1 MERDGSPR
9 LTTSQERIARE
20 TAVTR
25 SLRFARRV
33 VLLVVGLTIV
43 VIGVILMP
51 LPGPGLLIVLGGLA
65 LLALEFAWARIWM
78 QRIRDSASDVTEAVQ
93 GPEGRQ
99 LRKRAWASLRGL
111 FRAAAR
117 LPRRALEKWHVLK
130 ERRRRRRPMLSRRV
144 GNAFKVVWR
153 AILNVYALVRQVLR
167 RLRGRGVNRAASRP

>member
-9 LTTSQERIARE
+9 LTASQDRIARE
-20 TAVTR
+20 NAMTR

-33 VLLVVGLTIV
+33 VLLVVGLSIV

-99 LRKRAWASLRGL
+99 LRKRAGAALRGL
-111 FRAAAR
+111 IRAAAR
-117 LPRRALEKWHVLK
+117 LPRRMLEKWNLLR
-130 ERRRRRRPMLSRRV
+130 ERRRRRPMLARRV
-144 GNAFKVVWR
+144 GNALKIAWR
-153 AILNVYALVRQVLR
+153 TGLSAWALVRQVLR
-167 RLRGRGVNRAASRP
+167 RLRGRGTKRAALRP